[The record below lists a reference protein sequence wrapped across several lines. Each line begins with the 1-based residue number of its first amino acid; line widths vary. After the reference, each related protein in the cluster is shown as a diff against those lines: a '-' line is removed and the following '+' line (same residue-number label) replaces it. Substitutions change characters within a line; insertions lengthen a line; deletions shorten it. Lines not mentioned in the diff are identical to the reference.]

1 MTSTDY
7 RTESYANWQRVAES
21 WERRREQMWLAS
33 EAVSR
38 NLVERLQLR
47 PGQTVLELA
56 AGPGQTGLLAA
67 DAVGPEGRL
76 ISTDFA
82 PAMVDAA
89 RRLSG
94 ELGVLNVE
102 HRVMDAEAIDLP
114 DESVDAVLCRW
125 GFMLFPDPVRAFAET
140 RRVLRPGGRLAFA
153 VWAPPD
159 TNPWASVVGRTIVAH
174 GLVPPPEPDAPGMFR
189 LADPERIEAV
199 VRAAGFDT
207 VGIED
212 VPVVFPY
219 DSFEDYWTTTLELG
233 AGIANALAPLPDE
246 EREQIRA
253 AVERAAEPYRTAD
266 GYQFPGLSR
275 NVLAS

>member
-7 RTESYANWQRVAES
+7 RRESYANWQRVASS
-21 WERRREQMWLAS
+21 WERRGEKMWLAT
-33 EAVSR
+33 EPVSR
-38 NLVERLQLR
+38 NLVERLQLQA
-47 PGQTVLELA
+47 GQTVLELA

-89 RRLSG
+89 RRLTQ
-94 ELGVLNVE
+94 ELGVANAE

-114 DESVDAVLCRW
+114 DASVDAVLCRW
-125 GFMLFPDPVRAFAET
+125 GFMLFPDRARAFAET

-153 VWAPPD
+153 VWAPAD
-159 TNPWASVVGRTIVAH
+159 ANPWASVVGRTVVAH
-174 GLVPPPEPDAPGMFR
+174 GLMPPPEPDAPGMFS
-189 LADPERIEAV
+189 LAEPERIEAMV
-199 VRAAGFDT
+199 GAAGFET
-207 VGIED
+207 VEIDD
-212 VPVVFPY
+212 VPIALAY
-219 DSFEDYWTTTLELG
+219 DSFGDYWTTTLELG
-233 AGIANALAPLPDE
+233 AGISNALAPLPEE
-246 EREQIRA
+246 EREQTRA

-266 GYQFPGLSR
+266 GYEFPGLSR

>member
-1 MTSTDY
+1 MTDY
-7 RTESYANWQRVAES
+7 RTESYANWQRVAPS
-21 WERRREQMWLAS
+21 WERRREDMWLAT
-33 EAVSR
+33 EPVSR
-38 NLVERLQLR
+38 NLVERLQLE

-89 RRLSG
+89 RRLTQERRVG
-94 ELGVLNVE
+94 NIE

-114 DESVDAVLCRW
+114 DASVDAVLCRW
-125 GFMLFPDPVRAFAET
+125 GFMLFADPARAFAET

-159 TNPWASVVGRTIVAH
+159 TNPWAAVVGRTVVAH
-174 GLVPPPEPDAPGMFR
+174 GAMPPPEPDAPGMF
-189 LADPERIEAV
+189 LFANPERIDAV
-199 VRAAGFDT
+199 VRGAGFERVEID
-207 VGIED
+207 D
-212 VPVVFPY
+212 VAVAFTY
-219 DSFEDYWTTTLELG
+219 DSFDDYWTVTLELG
-233 AGIANALAPLPDE
+233 AGIANALAPLPEE

-253 AVERAAEPYRTAD
+253 DVERAAEPYRTAD
-266 GYQFPGLSR
+266 GYEFPGLCH

>member
-7 RTESYANWQRVAES
+7 RTESFANWQRVAPS
-21 WERRREQMWLAS
+21 WERRREEMWLAT
-33 EAVSR
+33 EPVSR

-89 RRLSG
+89 RRLAQ
-94 ELGVLNVE
+94 ELGLANVE
-102 HRVMDAEAIDLP
+102 HRVMDAEVMDLG
-114 DESVDAVLCRW
+114 DASVDAVLCRW
-125 GFMLFPDPVRAFAET
+125 GFMLFADPGRAFAET

-153 VWAPPD
+153 VWAAPD
-159 TNPWASVVGRTIVAH
+159 SNPWASVVGRAVVAH
-174 GLVPPPEPDAPGMFR
+174 GAMPPPEPDAPGMFF
-189 LADPERIEAV
+189 LANPERIEAF
-199 VRAAGFDT
+199 VRAAGFDS
-207 VGIED
+207 VEIED
-212 VPVVFPY
+212 VPVVFSY
-219 DSFEDYWTTTLELG
+219 DGFDDYWKTTLELG

-246 EREQIRA
+246 DRQQIRA
-253 AVERAAEPYRTAD
+253 GVEGAAEPYRTAG
-266 GYQFPGLSR
+266 GYEFPGLCH